1 MSARRRAT
9 PARRRKQSSGKAW
22 GGRFDEP
29 TAAIVER
36 YTTSLPV
43 DRALYAHDIAGSVA
57 HVRGLVRAKLLTRR
71 EGARLLRGLARVK
84 AELDAGAL
92 RFKRTDEDIHMAV
105 ERRLT
110 EMIGPLGGKLHT
122 GRSRNDQVATDLRLW
137 LRAECDAIDAA
148 LAALQRALRR
158 VATRHA
164 TVLMPGY
171 THLQRAQP
179 VLLAHHLLAYHEM
192 LARDRGRFRDCRAR
206 ADEMPLGAGAL
217 AGAGFKID
225 RAYVARLLG
234 FRRPTANS
242 LDAVGDRD
250 VAAEFL
256 AAAAVA
262 AVHLSR
268 LAEELV
274 LWASSEFGFV
284 MLPDAFATGSSMMP
298 QKKNPDVAE
307 LVRGRTGRVVGA
319 LVSLLTTLK
328 GLPLAYNRDLQEDKA
343 GLFDAAATLRG
354 SLDVLAAMLPA
365 LRFDAARMAAAS
377 DGLLLA
383 TDVAD
388 LLVERQGIP
397 FRQAH
402 EIVGSLVRHC
412 VATGT
417 GLRDVDAATLRR
429 LSPRLTPDLVRTLT
443 PARSIARRAVIGGT
457 APAAV
462 RRALGRAAREDVR

>member
-1 MSARRRAT
+1 
-9 PARRRKQSSGKAW
+9 
-22 GGRFDEP
+22 
-29 TAAIVER
+29 
-36 YTTSLPV
+36 
-43 DRALYAHDIAGSVA
+43 
-57 HVRGLVRAKLLTRR
+57 
-71 EGARLLRGLARVK
+71 
-84 AELDAGAL
+84 
-92 RFKRTDEDIHMAV
+92 
-105 ERRLT
+105 
-110 EMIGPLGGKLHT
+110 
-122 GRSRNDQVATDLRLW
+122 
-137 LRAECDAIDAA
+137 
-148 LAALQRALRR
+148 

-164 TVLMPGY
+164 TALLPGY

-192 LARDRGRFRDCRAR
+192 LARDRGRFRDAQAR
-206 ADEMPLGAGAL
+206 ADELPLGAGAL
-217 AGAGFKID
+217 AGAGFAID

-250 VAAEFL
+250 AAAEFL
-256 AAAAVA
+256 AAAAIT

-274 LWASSEFGFV
+274 LWSSEEFGFV
-284 MLPDAFATGSSMMP
+284 EIPDAFATGSSMMP

-319 LVSLLTTLK
+319 LVALLTTLK

-343 GLFDAAATLRG
+343 ILFDAAATLR
-354 SLDVLAAMLPA
+354 SALDVLAAMLPA
-365 LRFDAARMAAAS
+365 LRFSTGRMARAA

-388 LLVERQGIP
+388 LLVERQGVP

-402 EIVGSLVRHC
+402 EIVGALVRHC
-412 VATGT
+412 LATGT
-417 GLRDVDAATLRR
+417 GLRDVDASELRR
-429 LSPRLTPDLVRTLT
+429 ISPRLTPDLVRQLT
-443 PARSIARRAVIGGT
+443 PARSVARRNVVGGT

-462 RRALGRAAREDVR
+462 RRALARAARQDVR